1 MSDKPPFDP
10 VRASF
15 YLIAGILAVQ
25 CTVVLLG
32 LGWCIWV
39 GSAIV
44 EGKFTCERL
53 GAQLNELLTM
63 GLAAALAFAGGFMKK
78 DK

>member
-1 MSDKPPFDP
+1 MDDKPPFDP
-10 VRASF
+10 IRACF
-15 YLIAGILAVQ
+15 WLIASILGVQ
-25 CTVVLLG
+25 CIVVLTG

-44 EGKFTCERL
+44 EGKFSCERL